1 MKSTKFTGFVSF
13 FLLLFLLSYQTAYGG
28 SVKVTEFT
36 ANDYKVKISWSGLD
50 GSEGIHR
57 LQTRKLTPSRS
68 FIDWHFTYTWASCDL
83 FCTTRSGSFSQIVG
97 PNYNG
102 TLEIYASW
110 WNYFIIW
117 FLENKLIN
125 LTVTTAPIKPPQL
138 LTVSDKTWDS
148 AIKLTWKKGTNID
161 DKYVK
166 YRVYRDGAM
175 VKELPGTAREW
186 TETGLLA
193 GQPYE
198 YYVTTYTPEWGKH
211 ESVPSNKMN
220 GATFGL
226 NLQAEAADGKV
237 KLTWNIPPE
246 SMAVTELKL
255 EMKDGTELEEEFI
268 ISKSQT
274 IKTITAGVPG
284 YLYTYI
290 LTPLPDGNFHSSTTP
305 GKELADGRFSGTV
318 ETPPPG
324 SGPVVNVE
332 VCAVRTTADP
342 PEAFELPQDT
352 TTRFCSPTDENGEFS
367 IDEIYYYKEATFELS
382 ASLEGHGFSPI
393 KKIITLFDNPSFDD
407 NVHFLDTSSFTVN
420 GVVLQPAN
428 KVDCYVKDVE
438 ILVNGEFQGTKTDE
452 NGEFVVVV
460 PEGGNYT
467 FKPMMENHHFTPDSS
482 TFFIDSDE
490 TTMTFYDDTR
500 FLLEGYV
507 RASCEKFIGEADLKI
522 FSKDLPVGCFD
533 TTIRTQPQ
541 TGFYRV
547 ELPAR
552 EYYIELIKFYPADPP
567 LVVAEDV
574 ENYFTSEEA
583 DLRMGDVE
591 LDFIYRTAP
600 TLTVNGFDDWGCA
613 PYDVPIMRQGEEYIL
628 VFEVEEEFGE
638 KSCYADTGYI
648 IVDNKLG
655 NEDVVDTLYFKD
667 GQVEYELIPGDP
679 NIVAPHLKSFSATA
693 WLEGESDTYSQD
705 VLVVGNKPL
714 TETFTTVSPELPF
727 MILRD
732 PPGDASY
739 SYLSENTTTTS
750 ALRFSAKSSLSV
762 NVWAEVKAGAKF
774 FAGIGVVVPSEFWG
788 SVKGS
793 LEVGGSIS
801 GQSEFELAITNTE
814 KFATSGND
822 NVIGEKGDVFA
833 GAAMN
838 IIYALTKVIDY
849 NPNTCEV
856 EQKTDLIIAPD
867 GFATTFIYTDGYIKD
882 VVIPQ
887 LTQIRNIYLSQDSD
901 SAKIYSNQIT
911 IWQQTL
917 KLNEDLK
924 RKAVVKDNFS
934 VSSTTPYESSREI
947 TKTASAALEFS
958 LYIESTVAIS
968 AGFEVAGSGV
978 SGGVETKFRME
989 LGSSLNLS
997 KQYTRTTGFVLY
1009 DDDPGD
1015 GFTVNICED
1024 EVYGTPVFRDL
1035 VGRSSCPWEPGTQ
1048 PREGVQLLSD
1058 SYYQEV
1064 EETEEIDR
1072 AIFRLQLGNTSES
1085 DEDRTY
1091 KLVFLQESNPDGAEL
1106 TLGGS
1111 EVQGGIPTPYS
1122 VPAGG
1127 SVDATVTVKRGP
1139 IAYDYNG
1146 LKFVLG
1152 SGCGDGAIE
1161 DEISLNVHFKSAC
1174 SNIAIS
1180 DPQTNWVLNSGDD
1193 DVLELEL
1200 AGYDTANLMKVKV
1213 QYSEAGMN
1221 YWNTLAIIEKAEL
1234 GESATDVDFPF
1245 EILPDGAYD
1254 VRGVIEC
1261 RTGTVYSDVI
1271 TGVVDR
1277 LPPALFGLP
1286 EPSDLLLEK
1295 GDRITVAFNEPID
1308 CNALSADDVVMIN
1321 QKTGVEL
1328 SVTIGCFENSLILV
1342 PEVPVEEI
1350 SHDTFFI
1357 ELYRIADRNGN
1368 TRLDTISWA
1377 FVIPD
1382 GSDLVVEQTDDVDE
1396 DGLANFED
1404 NCPLA
1409 PNPDQDDLDLDG
1421 LGDICDDDMDGDL
1434 VLNQVDNCAATNN
1447 PDQTDSNGNGI
1458 GDACDPTT
1466 GTIEVPQIDYRFR
1479 TYPNPFSDH
1488 LRIQYE
1494 LPYESHLVIRVFD
1507 VVGNEIAAF
1516 KNARYLPG
1524 KYEYEWES
1532 NQHQP
1537 GLYFIEMSAK
1547 SLTNNAFFSKT
1558 LKVFLAR

>member
-1 MKSTKFTGFVSF
+1 
-13 FLLLFLLSYQTAYGG
+13 
-28 SVKVTEFT
+28 
-36 ANDYKVKISWSGLD
+36 
-50 GSEGIHR
+50 
-57 LQTRKLTPSRS
+57 
-68 FIDWHFTYTWASCDL
+68 
-83 FCTTRSGSFSQIVG
+83 
-97 PNYNG
+97 
-102 TLEIYASW
+102 
-110 WNYFIIW
+110 
-117 FLENKLIN
+117 
-125 LTVTTAPIKPPQL
+125 
-138 LTVSDKTWDS
+138 
-148 AIKLTWKKGTNID
+148 
-161 DKYVK
+161 
-166 YRVYRDGAM
+166 
-175 VKELPGTAREW
+175 
-186 TETGLLA
+186 
-193 GQPYE
+193 
-198 YYVTTYTPEWGKH
+198 
-211 ESVPSNKMN
+211 
-220 GATFGL
+220 
-226 NLQAEAADGKV
+226 
-237 KLTWNIPPE
+237 
-246 SMAVTELKL
+246 
-255 EMKDGTELEEEFI
+255 
-268 ISKSQT
+268 
-274 IKTITAGVPG
+274 
-284 YLYTYI
+284 
-290 LTPLPDGNFHSSTTP
+290 
-305 GKELADGRFSGTV
+305 
-318 ETPPPG
+318 
-324 SGPVVNVE
+324 
-332 VCAVRTTADP
+332 
-342 PEAFELPQDT
+342 EAFELPQDT

-887 LTQIRNIYLSQDSD
+887 LTQIRNIY
-901 SAKIYSNQIT
+901 
-911 IWQQTL
+911 
-917 KLNEDLK
+917 
-924 RKAVVKDNFS
+924 
-934 VSSTTPYESSREI
+934 
-947 TKTASAALEFS
+947 
-958 LYIESTVAIS
+958 
-968 AGFEVAGSGV
+968 
-978 SGGVETKFRME
+978 
-989 LGSSLNLS
+989 
-997 KQYTRTTGFVLY
+997 
-1009 DDDPGD
+1009 
-1015 GFTVNICED
+1015 
-1024 EVYGTPVFRDL
+1024 
-1035 VGRSSCPWEPGTQ
+1035 
-1048 PREGVQLLSD
+1048 
-1058 SYYQEV
+1058 
-1064 EETEEIDR
+1064 
-1072 AIFRLQLGNTSES
+1072 
-1085 DEDRTY
+1085 
-1091 KLVFLQESNPDGAEL
+1091 
-1106 TLGGS
+1106 
-1111 EVQGGIPTPYS
+1111 
-1122 VPAGG
+1122 
-1127 SVDATVTVKRGP
+1127 
-1139 IAYDYNG
+1139 
-1146 LKFVLG
+1146 
-1152 SGCGDGAIE
+1152 
-1161 DEISLNVHFKSAC
+1161 
-1174 SNIAIS
+1174 
-1180 DPQTNWVLNSGDD
+1180 
-1193 DVLELEL
+1193 
-1200 AGYDTANLMKVKV
+1200 
-1213 QYSEAGMN
+1213 
-1221 YWNTLAIIEKAEL
+1221 
-1234 GESATDVDFPF
+1234 
-1245 EILPDGAYD
+1245 
-1254 VRGVIEC
+1254 
-1261 RTGTVYSDVI
+1261 
-1271 TGVVDR
+1271 
-1277 LPPALFGLP
+1277 
-1286 EPSDLLLEK
+1286 
-1295 GDRITVAFNEPID
+1295 
-1308 CNALSADDVVMIN
+1308 
-1321 QKTGVEL
+1321 
-1328 SVTIGCFENSLILV
+1328 
-1342 PEVPVEEI
+1342 
-1350 SHDTFFI
+1350 
-1357 ELYRIADRNGN
+1357 
-1368 TRLDTISWA
+1368 
-1377 FVIPD
+1377 
-1382 GSDLVVEQTDDVDE
+1382 
-1396 DGLANFED
+1396 
-1404 NCPLA
+1404 
-1409 PNPDQDDLDLDG
+1409 
-1421 LGDICDDDMDGDL
+1421 
-1434 VLNQVDNCAATNN
+1434 
-1447 PDQTDSNGNGI
+1447 
-1458 GDACDPTT
+1458 
-1466 GTIEVPQIDYRFR
+1466 
-1479 TYPNPFSDH
+1479 
-1488 LRIQYE
+1488 
-1494 LPYESHLVIRVFD
+1494 
-1507 VVGNEIAAF
+1507 
-1516 KNARYLPG
+1516 
-1524 KYEYEWES
+1524 
-1532 NQHQP
+1532 
-1537 GLYFIEMSAK
+1537 
-1547 SLTNNAFFSKT
+1547 
-1558 LKVFLAR
+1558 